1 MNTDMT
7 LTSQITDGCLIVTTD
22 GYLNNAGGELI
33 AAECYKH
40 IDEGINKTIVD
51 LTATKVVNSVGISIL
66 IEIIERLLD
75 VEGKIV
81 FTGLD
86 PAVEKTFTI
95 MGLFQFAGKAASL
108 DEALSIMRA

>member
-7 LTSQITDGCLIVTTD
+7 LSSRTIDGCLVITTD

-40 IDEGINKTIVD
+40 IDEGINKTIID

-75 VEGKIV
+75 VEGKII

-95 MGLFQFAGKAASL
+95 MGLFQFAGKAPSL
-108 DEALSIMRA
+108 DEALSTIQA